1 MNALAAKRYDPQAQL
16 YSMKLPFVVSIA
28 LHVGVF
34 ILVTISIPFVTKDL
48 EITPQAVTVEMVD
61 ISEYSR
67 TDVLAPPTEPKEE
80 VTEEQPPKQEDPV
93 YNNQELVTPQAPDI
107 EEIVPAPPE
116 KTEIVETPAPPEAVP
131 PPVSPPKRKPKPPAP
146 KVEMK
151 KPETKP
157 DKPPEKVQ
165 ETPKRDI
172 TSILNDITP
181 DKNEKSVTDIIQE
194 TTKQATPA
202 PSQIAPIGAELTR
215 SEKDALN
222 RGVSPCWVVDAG
234 AKGAENLKVKLRV
247 HIDPSMTVRNVEI
260 MERVR
265 YQSDPQFKAAA
276 DSARRALMNP
286 RCSKLNL
293 PPAKYEQWKTFIYNF
308 DPKGMI

>member
-1 MNALAAKRYDPQAQL
+1 
-16 YSMKLPFVVSIA
+16 MKLPFILSIV

-34 ILVTISIPFVTKDL
+34 ALVTVSIPFVTKDL
-48 EITPQAVTVEMVD
+48 EIMPQAVTVEMVD
-61 ISEYSR
+61 ISEYSQ

-93 YNNQELVTPQAPDI
+93 YNNQDLVTPQAPDI

-116 KTEIVETPAPPEAVP
+116 KTEIVEEVPAPPEAVP
-131 PPVSPPKRKPKPPAP
+131 PPASPPKRKPKPPAP

-157 DKPPEKVQ
+157 EKPPEKVQ
-165 ETPKRDI
+165 ETPQRDI

-181 DKNEKSVTDIIQE
+181 DKNEKSVSDIIQE
-194 TTKQATPA
+194 TTKQATAA

-247 HIDPSMTVRNVEI
+247 HIDPSMTVRKVEI